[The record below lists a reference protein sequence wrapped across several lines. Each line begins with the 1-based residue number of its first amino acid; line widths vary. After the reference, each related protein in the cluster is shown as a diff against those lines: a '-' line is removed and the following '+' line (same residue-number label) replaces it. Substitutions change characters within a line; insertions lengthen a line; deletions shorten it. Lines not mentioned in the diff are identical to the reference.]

1 MNKKRVVLL
10 ANHLPGL
17 EVCRILTEDPLTDL
31 VAVFVTDENSNL
43 EQEISKILREKNVPI
58 YCGKQIWSSE
68 EVFSIF
74 SELNPDFLVAVYWPW
89 LLKPKIVALLKD
101 SLNFHPAL
109 LPKNRG
115 WYPHVYNL
123 KDGTDP
129 GVTLHRIDRE
139 ADTGAIWA
147 SRKVESKSTDT
158 ASDLYR
164 RLQAEIVDLFEEV
177 WPLVISGAI
186 TPLEQ
191 EHSKATYNAK
201 NEISKFDQINLDEV
215 TTPRNFIN
223 LLRARTFDGHGYAF
237 YFEGDKKISIS
248 IMLAEE
254 D

>member
-1 MNKKRVVLL
+1 MKKRVVLL

-17 EVCRILTEDPLTDL
+17 EVCRILAEDPSTDL
-31 VAVFVTDENSNL
+31 VAVFLTDENSNL
-43 EQEISKILREKNVPI
+43 EQEISNILCEKRVPV
-58 YCGKQIWSSE
+58 YCGKEIWSSE
-68 EVFSIF
+68 EVISIF
-74 SELNPDFLVAVYWPW
+74 RELNIDFLVSVYWPW
-89 LLKPKIVALLKD
+89 ILKPKVVALLKD

-129 GVTLHRIDRE
+129 GVTLHRIDME

-147 SRKVESKSTDT
+147 SRKVESKPTDT

-164 RLQAEIVDLFEEV
+164 RLQAEIVKLFKEV
-177 WPLVISGAI
+177 WPSVISGAI
-186 TPLEQ
+186 EPLEQ
-191 EHSKATYNAK
+191 DHSVASYNAK
-201 NEISKFDQINLDEV
+201 NEILKFDHINLDIE
-215 TTPRNFIN
+215 TTPRSFIN
-223 LLRARTFDGHGYAF
+223 LLRARTFEGNGYAF

-248 IMLAEE
+248 IVLTEK